1 MASVHHFLGGQWRS
15 FPVETSVF
23 NNYRPTHE
31 QLKTTM
37 TPVVKVIQPS
47 GLLDGTKATLVRKE
61 IDEIVSS
68 GASVV
73 LIDLQEVTFIDSS
86 GLGALVSALK
96 AVRAAGGKLFICSIN
111 AQVRMLFEL
120 TSMDRVFQI
129 FANRDEFNKAVISN

>member
-1 MASVHHFLGGQWRS
+1 
-15 FPVETSVF
+15 
-23 NNYRPTHE
+23 
-31 QLKTTM
+31 M
-37 TPVVKVIQPS
+37 TPVVKIIQPS
-47 GLLDGTKATLVRKE
+47 GLLDGTKATQVRKE
-61 IDEIVSS
+61 IDEIISS
-68 GASVV
+68 GASLV

>member
-1 MASVHHFLGGQWRS
+1 MASVHLFLGGQWSS
-15 FPVETSVF
+15 FPVKTSVF

-47 GLLDGTKATLVRKE
+47 GLLDGTKATQVRKE

-96 AVRAAGGKLFICSIN
+96 SVRAAGGKLFICSIN